1 MFDEEPIKKKPQGF
15 QNLEFLSVQE
25 LEDYIK
31 ILEGEIERVRADIAR
46 KKASQSAADS
56 IFKV

>member
-1 MFDEEPIKKKPQGF
+1 MFDEEPKKKPQGF
-15 QNLEFLSVQE
+15 QKLDSLSVQE
-25 LEDYIK
+25 LEDYI
-31 ILEGEIERVRADIAR
+31 IELQGEIERARADITR